1 MAVPVSESIAFSVGI
16 TMPVAYTIGRFQPP
30 TIGHKSLIEKV
41 IETAA
46 GGGAFVF
53 VSSTMSPAAKNP
65 LTSAMKIPILQ
76 HMFAGRPV
84 TFVDTATCDPPCGG
98 PLNAFNWLVKQEK
111 KDITLV
117 MGQDRA
123 ADFGAGAAMW
133 KEGKPDAFVPF
144 GAQVR
149 KPDLDDLSE
158 ENMSGTKSR
167 ELAKRGMKPE
177 FYTSVGYDYA
187 DGENKDVE
195 AIYGKIRGFL
205 PAKKAAPKSPTSPKP
220 KPAAAAAPPEEPK
233 AKRARRG
240 GDPTDETMTSADAEF
255 DYPQPQGGRR
265 RTYRRCRKCGLPKKP
280 ETQ

>member
-46 GGGAFVF
+46 GGEAFVF
-53 VSSTMSPAAKNP
+53 VSSTMAPAVKNP
-65 LTSAMKIPILQ
+65 LTSAMKIPILE

-111 KDITLV
+111 KEITLV

-123 ADFGAGAAMW
+123 VDFGAGAAMW
-133 KEGKPDAFVPF
+133 KEGKPDAFVAF
-144 GAQVR
+144 GAQAR

-167 ELAKRGMKPE
+167 ELAKRGMKSE
-177 FYTSVGYDYA
+177 FYTSVGYDHA
-187 DGENKDVE
+187 EGENKYVE

-205 PAKKAAPKSPTSPKP
+205 PAQKAPKSPKSP
-220 KPAAAAAPPEEPK
+220 EPK
-233 AKRARRG
+233 AKRVRRG

>member
-1 MAVPVSESIAFSVGI
+1 
-16 TMPVAYTIGRFQPP
+16 MPVAYTIGRFQPP

-46 GGGAFVF
+46 GGEAFVF

-76 HMFAGRPV
+76 HMFVGRPV
-84 TFVDTATCDPPCGG
+84 TFVDTATCNTPCGG
-98 PLNAFNWLVKQEK
+98 PLNAFNWLNDK
-111 KDITLV
+111 KKENITLV

-123 ADFGAGAAMW
+123 ADFGTEAAMW
-133 KEGKPDAFVPF
+133 KTEGKKPDAFVPF

-149 KPDLDDLSE
+149 KPDLDDLTE
-158 ENMSGTKSR
+158 GNMSGTKSR
-167 ELAKRGMKPE
+167 ELAKLGKKPG

-195 AIYGKIRGFL
+195 AIYAKIRGFL
-205 PAKKAAPKSPTSPKP
+205 PAQKAAPKSP
-220 KPAAAAAPPEEPK
+220 K
-233 AKRARRG
+233 AKRARHG

-255 DYPQPQGGRR
+255 EYPKGGRR

>member
-1 MAVPVSESIAFSVGI
+1 MVVPVSESIAFSVGI

-46 GGGAFVF
+46 GGEAFVF

-76 HMFAGRPV
+76 HMFTGRPV

-117 MGQDRA
+117 MGQDRG

-133 KEGKPDAFVPF
+133 TEGKPDAFVPF

-158 ENMSGTKSR
+158 GNMSGTKSR
-167 ELAKRGMKPE
+167 ELAKLGKKPE

-205 PAKKAAPKSPTSPKP
+205 PAKKAAPKSPKSP
-220 KPAAAAAPPEEPK
+220 KPAAAAPPAEEPK

-255 DYPQPQGGRR
+255 EYPQPQGGRR